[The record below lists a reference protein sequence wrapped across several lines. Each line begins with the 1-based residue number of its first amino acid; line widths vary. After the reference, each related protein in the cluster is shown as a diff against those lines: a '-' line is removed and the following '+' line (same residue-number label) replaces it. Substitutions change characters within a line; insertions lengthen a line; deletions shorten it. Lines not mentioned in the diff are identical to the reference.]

1 MKKDMILHTIA
12 KQLVRN
18 WRTRVLS
25 VAHSSSLTNALTQ
38 GRNLC
43 ADEITARPSRDYVSL
58 PTTLRLVVTLL
69 LMMVLGVNSAWGQG
83 YSGVYYIASEIDSYG
98 NENNHYSGGTAAT
111 HCYLIPAEYSSA
123 SELAYYTSDISKPYL
138 TTLKTNQDLNSIWI
152 LKKTGEGNYYYII
165 HALTGKYLVY
175 AVPTANQN
183 GDKTRRVVHLEANP
197 DLTDDNTKFEI
208 TLCDDSYY
216 HFSPYALKD
225 LPNGSN
231 KFLNVCT
238 QNRNITYGQNS
249 GKQYSDGL
257 IGVYGDPDKDNK
269 VAYLSRWHLEDASS
283 STHLT
288 PVISD
293 LDEETNTF
301 TITSP
306 AAAFSSFRYTTDGS
320 TTPTASEGTPN
331 DGSSIYPTAIW
342 QVQAVGVF
350 DGFVTPVAGPKTIT
364 PSIPITPTITYDNTT
379 AEVTI
384 SSTNGSTIYYTAS
397 TSGTEPSAPTSSSYD
412 GTGPSPVTIS
422 GVTTPTIYKA
432 IATKSGFEDSEVATQ
447 SIEKLANPTVT
458 FVDATQKVTITT
470 NSVVEGAKSVYT
482 INGNN
487 PTPSSEEY
495 SEAISLTGTT
505 TVKAMTVK
513 DGYIN
518 SDVVPL
524 TVTKLASS
532 PSISKSGS
540 TVTLSY
546 TGDGTE
552 IIHYTTDGTT
562 PTLESASYSTALTL
576 DGNQKYTIKAI
587 ATKTGSLHSDV
598 AEEVVDNRSSIS
610 APTIAYT
617 DNTVTITASDY
628 GDEIYYTIDGTTP
641 TTSTATHFTSSGTF
655 DLVNGYSYTIK
666 AIASNGVISSPEAT
680 ETIDLTIAGYA
691 GIYYIQNNANSGDF
705 YMYPVG
711 GESALVKTAKKTDL
725 DAIWKIEI
733 VGDYYRIIHYKDGK
747 YLVAANVVDGA
758 MPDTETV
765 SLVATDSPGENALFE
780 ITRLSGNESDIL
792 QQIILIRPKAAA
804 NANGHIYLNTR
815 DGNDGTHTIGLWD
828 NTGSSEWKLVT
839 VPAKPTFTVNDIK
852 VTISSD
858 LGNVYYTIDGTTPT
872 SSSTSGKNVTLAYGP
887 SYTVKAISIYHD
899 NISGADWTSEIAI
912 SNPIQVNL
920 LPPIITR
927 SGNNVTITNSQASG
941 VTFRYTFSDDGTDPA
956 DPVPGGAGTNYA
968 SALPLTANARSVFK
982 AIAYNTVDAT
992 TYTSGVVT
1000 FIVDLRSATTI
1011 SSLADITSATGSYI
1025 LSSGFSATGTPEE
1038 GGVEIGTSSNP
1049 FRGTID
1055 GNLVEFELSSPLFDY
1070 VQDATIKNVIIS
1082 KATIST
1088 SGNAGAIANNALGAT
1103 RIYNCG
1109 ILATGSTVEKDE
1121 NGYDHISS
1129 CSSTISGSGYVGGI
1143 VGLLDGSSRVINCFS
1158 YANVNGGSYAG
1169 GIVGWNNVATTSAN
1183 QKTMVMNCM
1192 FYGEVSGTSRAPI
1205 YNGEIITNRSDESGV
1220 GNFNYFRQE
1229 ATYVRNLNTT
1239 IDKYN
1244 CALAA
1249 ETRFL
1254 QRFEF
1259 FRPLLNSNR
1268 ALAAWWATGD
1278 RDNKNEMMKW
1288 VMEPSQIGT
1297 STPYPILKAP
1307 DKYPSVVNIDAPNAE
1322 DFDNTDKKLPR
1333 NKGRKFG
1340 TFTIDIQNG
1349 SGGPT
1354 GADVTTTR
1362 VTPNI
1367 TDKDPE
1373 HFNFNYY
1380 KVQLPYY
1387 NDVGTKNYTGNKVVT
1402 GWKIVS
1408 MSKSAGSF
1416 TTGSDASATVDG
1428 NGDLT
1433 LTTPY
1438 NFADRN
1444 CTAKDIYSSTN
1455 KRVFSQGAYFDVPEG
1470 VTSITIEP
1478 YWAECVYVAD
1488 AYPDVV
1494 YNQNMSKSAN
1504 VTTVG
1509 GGQRYTNNTAYNI
1522 NGSSQKVYT
1531 TMGNA
1536 VTALNPSST
1545 STVYDNAIVL
1555 VGNVHNIG
1563 ITSQAYNKPY
1573 TIMSIDLD
1581 KDNEPDYSYILRFN
1595 DRVRV
1600 HPVRIDFL
1608 NVIGLGMAQKSSG
1621 GTGTY
1626 NFGIMQP
1633 LGWFEC
1639 TNTALFRVTQF
1650 EYDKKGTTDNPR
1662 VNSPMILQGGVIEQ
1676 WVTVGGAEETHQ
1688 EGKTV
1693 SYYHVGGNV
1702 WFKEFHIGVH
1712 QDKNLKTDKNPNPDQ
1727 FVSPHPPISVTGGD
1741 FDEFYLT
1748 GLYNTPNNTYDDNA
1762 ECYING
1768 GRFGKVAGT
1777 GMQGIGVAGKDP
1789 QTDDTGNIIWQ
1800 IDNADI
1806 DEFYAG
1812 GINAAHI
1819 AEGNIYTVITNS
1831 RVDQFC
1837 GGPKFG
1843 NMNSDKIVVTNA
1855 TNCTF
1860 RTFFGAGYGGNSYN
1874 RRYPSNKNNVINMT
1888 NPTWNS
1894 WVSSE
1899 YTKKYDSN
1907 YGGVETRIDYQF
1919 IPMSG
1924 NEKNVARLFVDYVSF
1939 SLATTHDVTSKL
1951 TDCTITT
1958 SPLGRL
1964 SISDD
1969 YKCLGS
1975 FYGGGSLGMVNGPV
1989 KSTLTNCTVDGN
2001 VFGGGYSA
2009 TLPTVK
2015 VMNPAFQTEPKYDE
2029 NLGAYLEAELP
2040 STETYTWQHRDEVNT
2055 TGTAINTTKHILYT
2069 TEDLTSLGKVTG
2081 NVTLTI
2087 DGNTTLTD
2095 GKVMS
2100 VAKSVYG
2107 GGEESN
2113 VAGNT
2118 QVNITGGT
2126 ITQNVFGGGKG
2137 EADNFT
2143 CDKAMVGNSDEG
2155 QCADPGSDDNKN
2167 KGTIVSISNGTVN
2180 GNVYGGGEV
2189 GRVEW
2194 NTQVKIG
2201 IGTGDGTF
2209 APEINGSVFGA
2220 GKGKET
2226 HGYAALVRG
2235 NSTVTIGGG
2244 AKVRKNV
2251 YGGGEQAT
2259 VGRYW
2264 VKGIPTTTCTNETE
2278 PTYPD
2283 DTVLP
2288 NEMPYKTRRG
2298 GKSTVIV
2305 QGSAQIGPN
2314 DGATATAGH
2323 VFGAG
2328 KGVTPAYNNTQG
2340 DVNRSKRMVTY
2351 NSSKH
2356 TSGGA
2361 WDFIK
2366 NYSQDE
2372 IADATITKYVW
2383 EYFTTETKYFEFL
2396 QSLAL
2401 VTGTDVTINGATV
2414 KGNVYGG
2421 SESGFVQDDTDVK
2434 IQGGTIGTSAATTYG
2449 NVFGGGKGLSAF
2461 AEAGKVKG
2469 NTTVAINNGAVM
2481 GNVYGGGELGDVGTI
2496 IKPADYNYAW
2506 KKTDGS
2512 TPNTLHNNTITGTNT
2527 NTGICTVTISGGT
2540 IGVDNPSV
2548 ESEHGNV
2555 FGAGKGEATT
2565 FWCEKAIAYGTVVSI
2580 SAGTVKGNVYGGGQ
2594 IGRVEDDTKVTIA
2607 GESEGT
2613 RADIKGSVFGAGAG
2627 LSTHGYSALVRGD
2640 TKVTVEGYAQ
2650 VAKSVYGGGETASVG
2665 RYGLNVQKMP
2675 NILVGGGKCELK
2687 VQGNAAIG
2695 ENVFGAC
2702 KGVTPA
2708 YNNTQGDVNRSKRM
2722 VTYDPDRAV
2731 NPHVE
2736 GTVGSFWNF
2745 YENDHRF
2752 VWEYFTT
2759 QEAYSTYLET
2769 LALATH
2775 PEVTIDGSATV
2786 GKSVF
2791 GGGEMGLTKGSVIV
2805 TIQGGTIEED
2815 VYGGGALSD
2824 TNTTELVADNYPT
2837 TAPTLN
2843 TDGSIKTKEVSPTTT
2858 VNLLGGLIKGDAYG
2872 GGLGRLASGNLG
2884 AVEAKVYGDVL
2895 VELNNNNNGNTA
2907 DGTKAG
2913 CVVSRIFGANNKNGS
2928 PKGNITVHV
2937 FGTQH
2942 MGAATIGT
2950 KLKNAN
2956 ADLEKGSQ
2964 TDEQYLTVLKGVLAD
2979 MITKAG
2985 ILHISVTTYQGIHDN
3000 PSSTADDLK
3009 TAIKDINDKI
3019 NAKTAD
3025 ENTSADDI
3033 DALYARIYDVKAV
3046 YGGGNEAA
3054 YIPTTAYHPTSAS
3067 TGSKTQVIIEGCD
3080 ETSIETVYGGGNA
3093 ASVPETNVDVR
3104 SAHEIQAVF
3113 GGGNGKDNTSYGAN
3127 PGADVGTLDQG
3138 TTTYGTGNANTLLE
3152 GGYIHEAYGASN
3164 SKGKIMGN
3172 VSINTS
3178 PAGSCNLKYDK
3189 LVGAGKN
3196 ADVDHDVIMV
3206 LGCNPTTKNPLIFGG
3221 ADNANVNGNV
3231 ELTITSGTFGQVFG
3245 GNNLGGIIK
3254 GHIKVNIE
3262 ETECTPIRIDE
3273 LYLGG
3278 NQAAYSSYGYYK
3290 DGEIYRPRTAAMAA
3304 ITDPNAAGYHAA
3316 EEGNHSAPYAQPELN
3331 VISCTYIG
3339 KVFGG
3344 GYGERAILYGNP
3356 TVNINMIP
3364 GRHAVEGALG
3374 EIVDVFGGG
3383 NQAKVEGNTTVNIG
3397 TAQTVGM
3404 VTAPT
3409 YLAETAYTHNTTTG
3423 LYEVAVKGANIFG
3436 NVYGGGNQADVTGN
3450 TFVNI
3455 CTEDY
3460 SNTTGFKGISIDNA
3474 NDHGGSVY
3482 GGGCSADVLGNTNV
3496 TMSGGYVFNGI
3507 FGGGYAGSVGTFDQR
3522 DKTLTTDNFD
3532 HSTHSSVCLG
3542 KPTHC
3547 VVGTGKCTVVVD
3559 GGQIG
3564 PVKVATEGMTGA
3576 NGPVVEGWVWGGGQ
3590 GLIEDPEVEHDTH
3603 FKSYVGSTD
3612 VTIGGTAFI
3621 LESIIGGGEFGRVLG
3636 DTKVTIEGHCQIGVG
3651 AGKAENGKPVRY
3663 AEADFIDPSNS
3674 TPEQINAKAA
3684 IMPECSHFPYGNSS
3698 GEYLPYDPYYGLDKY
3713 SSYITSHTDLGPA
3726 STSNPS
3732 DGKTWIGCVFGGGSG
3747 YMPYEK
3753 AGNTVGYDWVRSAGL
3768 VEGNSTVEITGGHIL
3783 TNVYGGNEVTDVKGK
3798 STVKMSG
3805 GTIGVPRT
3813 LQQIQEHPVA
3823 CNLFGAGKGD
3833 ERAHFSQYTNVGS
3846 VEVEVSGGIIYG
3858 SVFGGSED
3866 GHVLGNVLVTIKDG
3880 VTGTGENPTT
3890 TSPIIGT
3897 WGTSYMD
3904 GNVFGGGRGFS
3915 GTSLTNGNVS
3925 GNVTMN
3931 IQGGIML
3938 GSVYG
3943 GGRLGSVEGDVDIS
3957 ISGGTIGNESEYVY
3971 PTAAQKASDG
3981 ALRNTSY
3988 DATTNRLTHTKGG
4001 NVFAGGMGRRT
4012 TLNGAAITSIDW
4024 KQLGNVKS
4032 TTLAISGGTIRGNV
4046 YGGGELGAVTGSH
4059 TSTNPTAVATEI
4071 TITGGTIGSEIPDET
4086 GGGTGKRYYFG
4097 SVYGGGMGEIYKNAS
4112 NNDTF
4117 GGGDVA
4123 NNTKVSV
4130 GQAQGKTTWVKASVF
4145 GGGELAQVAGSTYV
4159 TVSGGEIGKNET
4171 RDDGYVMFGGATMGN
4186 VFGGGKGSEQ
4196 FVEAGLVKTNT
4207 NVSITGGSVYHNVY
4221 GGGALGSVGTFSL
4234 ATAENKGSYYV
4245 DKVGTPVSWTEGTGT
4260 TNVNVTGGTIGITG
4274 WDNGMVDGASR
4285 GAEGD
4290 PDAVGSL
4297 VDQLAWVKTSNVTIG
4312 TSNGAN
4318 NDLLIHGS
4326 VYGGGENGHNS
4337 GNAVVTVHSGT
4348 IGTNA
4353 SATFDNG
4360 NVYGA
4365 GCGTDKYTGTD
4376 SKWHYNPLAGI
4387 VRGTTTVTVDGG
4399 HVLGNV
4405 YGAGSMAS
4413 VGTVTSKTA
4422 HKDTQNGTVY
4432 TEGTDVNEK
4441 IYGFGLSWPYEFT
4454 YEGTTGLTTVNIKD
4468 NAKIDNYVFG
4478 AAKGAVDVN
4487 ENDITNQ
4494 RYVEALFANVRE
4506 TQVNIGETGSPTVRS
4521 VYGGGED
4528 GHVNGNATVTIDGGT
4543 IEHSVFGGGKG
4554 DSKYQTTL
4562 WKNDNNNPGQD
4573 KDAPEMVYS
4582 WTAGKVYGNTTVTM
4596 NAGSV
4601 GYNIYGGGNLASVG
4615 KGNYSGGSDDY
4626 SEAGYGELPRKVN
4639 NAEGPL
4645 WTTNP
4650 TAGTDAWH
4658 FANSG
4663 IAYVYINGGTV
4674 GTDTGYDKDGIPY
4687 GNVFGGSRGKAAA
4700 SGRLSPRYRYN
4711 PDFFLG
4717 YVNKSIVTIGNSSGT
4732 PTINGSVYGGGQDGH
4747 IRNSAQVIVKK
4758 GTIGIANDTNIERGN
4773 VFGAGSGIG
4782 KYDSDGNGS
4791 EDACNYSSG
4800 SVTCTTQVDIEG
4812 GTIYRN
4818 VYGGGALA
4826 SVGPPFTTVQKIND
4840 IAYDEVKTV
4849 KSGNSKASVSYSQV
4863 NIKGGAV
4870 TGSVYGASR
4879 GPSDALITN
4888 AFTVNNVNTYNDKQF
4903 ATVIWADV
4911 NVTGAANITGSVYG
4925 GGEKGI
4931 VKHATEVNIGTTGT
4945 GGVAYTGT
4953 ISEDVFGGGKEAIV
4967 GGNVT
4972 VNMNSGTVNKS
4983 VYGGGALAHTNTNN
4997 ATTNTGNN
5005 KPDTGAKVT
5014 GVAETIAI
5022 TGETNNPKTEV
5033 NLLGGLI
5040 KGDAYGGGL
5049 GRKESGTSGNP
5060 GYIAPIPATVFGD
5073 INVYLGGN
5081 ATEASASATAFN
5093 ITNYTGAH
5101 SNVVKSGR
5109 VFGCNNLKGSPQGDV
5124 TVTVWKTVSL
5134 DAQGAVKEK
5143 PTKDTNIYELAA
5155 VYGGG
5160 NLADFTATGKKAN
5173 VIIKTCDVSVQEV
5186 YGGGNAADVPQTD
5199 VLINGAHEIKSV
5211 FGGGNGKDPY
5221 TLDGGDNWEDN
5232 QGADVNGNATTLLKG
5247 GYIHE
5252 AYGGSNS
5259 KGVISGD
5266 VTIDKGSGGACTLI
5280 VNDIYGAGKDADV
5293 EGDLILIMG
5302 CSESRT
5308 ENVYG
5313 CSKNAN
5319 VKGNVELTITSGE
5332 YGKVFGGNNESG
5344 AIFGHIIVNVEE
5356 VGCSPII
5363 IDELYGCGRD
5373 AAYSTFGYWKDP
5385 NEDVPEGGKPTYI
5398 ARTSLT
5404 DHVSDLVTFDGKPHT
5419 VPPYDDP
5426 VVNIISATRIGKV
5439 FGGGL
5444 GSGAIVYGNPK
5455 VNINMIKGAWAGQEY
5470 TAPDN
5475 SKFTPPNNLGTIGA
5489 GYSTVEGGV
5498 FGGGNEAAVYGN
5510 TTVNIG
5516 TENYVYVVDLYKES
5530 GSVANYYTYN
5540 EGVYTATSSDATAQ
5554 EGVYYYKRETVE
5566 GANVTGN
5573 VYGGGNLADIG
5584 KTHLGTENGKTIDVI
5599 DLPGNTFVNIGANMQ
5614 PELVNDQPTGAY
5626 TYTPVAVGT
5635 SGVNIA
5641 GNVFGGGKGEA
5652 ATSGDGA
5659 FRCGKAMVTGGTNVH
5674 IGNGTVGTLDAN
5686 NKLVEG
5692 TGNVYGGGQIGR
5704 VETNG
5709 VVMIGLPV
5717 GTGETSAPMI
5727 RGNVF
5732 GGGKGVKT
5740 HGYAALLRGN
5750 TFVTVQTDAKVGRS
5764 VYGGGE
5770 IASVGKYNVA
5780 DAAYHAL
5787 HPEVEDGMPYSL
5799 GNENSGYCNVIVRG
5813 NAEIGPDNMKM
5824 YYEDG
5829 SAPDDEGH
5837 VFGAGKGILPYEDVD
5852 IDGGEKPGR
5861 MTPGNTMEYYTQND
5875 YHPTGTE
5882 TYEEAYLRFIES
5894 QALATHTEVLVG
5906 GNSFVKGSV
5915 YGGSLSGHVQHDT
5928 HVTITGDC
5936 QIGAGFKDGQSLAK
5950 YTNWPTDI
5958 QDLGTSWEEC
5968 ARWEFDA
5975 NDDAPYDPYAEH
5987 LYEGKYYYDAQ
5998 HTKYANGGSKIAKN
6012 GQTYYG
6018 NVFGGGSGVVPY
6030 EPGKWHREAGTVGGN
6045 TVVDITGGHILTSVY
6060 GGNECT
6066 DVGTYVRGAVSREL
6080 VENTGKCTVNMIGGT
6095 VGVPRTKA
6103 AIEAHPM
6110 ISCVYGGGKGD
6121 PRVNFN
6127 KWTNV
6132 GETEVNISG
6141 TARIYGSVFGGGED
6155 GHVLVDAE
6163 TNIGGTVTIAND
6175 THSPYSYS
6183 NVIIGSQGRSGADGN
6198 VFGGGRGF
6206 SEEAL
6211 TAGVVCGNVTLNIHN
6226 GKMLGTVYG
6235 GGRLASVGTH
6245 LADAGTTLYGKLI
6258 SEGYNQVIGSTTDVA
6273 ATGATHGIININI
6286 DGGTIGATDAQTGKL
6301 LTSEHSIGD
6310 VFGGCKGSGNNK
6322 HFGLAKK
6329 TIITMEG
6336 GTVNGNV
6343 YGGGELGY
6351 VGEATLNSSN
6361 VYVWNE
6367 ETAGGG
6373 LCTVGISGG
6382 TVKGHVFGA
6391 GKGLADDFD
6400 CEKALVR
6407 ATSVTI
6413 SGTGTE
6419 VSGNVYGGGEVGRV
6433 DQNTVVA
6440 IGNSAS
6446 DGAGSATGTDAVIS
6460 GNVFG
6465 AGAGVETHGYSAL
6478 VRGNAA
6484 VTIQGNANVGHNVY
6498 GGGMIASVGQY
6509 GLDSNFMPETL
6520 KGGGDCRV
6528 TVKGY
6533 AVIGS
6538 SGEGH
6543 VFGAGKGV
6551 NPFDASHN
6559 YIDYI
6564 TDSTDKATK
6573 PKRMTKKPDPDKMP
6587 ALWDPVGD
6595 GSKYIWEYY
6604 TSQDNYFKFLQT
6616 LALATDSYAT
6626 IDGNATVK
6634 GNVYGGSESGF
6645 VQRETDVNI
6654 QGSSKILTV
6663 TDNNTT
6669 TDGNV
6674 FGGGRGVSGFDL
6686 AGRVRGNAKT
6696 TISGSSAVNGNVYGG
6711 GELGFVGKFSVS
6723 ANGRNYDWQTI
6734 TNQSNQEEE
6743 TGTCT
6748 VIINSATAEV
6758 KGDVFGAGKGEA
6770 ITFKCEPAMT
6780 RTTSVSISNGT
6791 VGGNVY
6797 GGGEVGRVDENTVVT
6812 IGADTGDSAPHITGS
6827 VFGAGAGLGT
6837 HGYSALVRGNTYV
6850 TVQNHATVGHSV
6862 YGGGEIASVG
6872 KYGLDDQKMPS
6883 VLLGGGYCYVKVKG
6897 DATISGD
6904 VFGAGQGITPNFD
6917 KDNADRAKR
6926 PRRMTMYS
6934 STDFPDAAKISAETG
6949 TASGTTT
6956 AGTTWEYYEPG
6967 SPYIWEYFREESG
6980 YLTYLETLALA
6991 THPEVTIEGNATI
7004 GNDVYGGGERGITK
7018 GSVIVNINGGTIAR
7032 DVYGGGALA
7041 NTNTTSTV
7049 GEEDHDSGVITTT
7062 TVAPTTTV
7070 NLHGGTIGHDVYG
7083 GGLGQKYKAAV
7094 AAQPAVEGHGEV
7106 GDEDYVAAQPA
7117 IAAQPEM
7124 PAIAALVYGDVL
7136 VKLNETPTVTNNVA
7150 SFPDNCVV
7158 KGVIHGANN
7167 YNGSPQGDVT
7177 VHIYKTM
7184 ARDEINKKSPDKD
7197 GSSYDLKAVYGG
7209 GNEAAYD
7216 PIEPNSRKAH
7226 VIIEGCGDT
7235 SIETV
7240 YGGGNA
7246 AAAPATHVEVNSC
7259 YEIGTVFAGG
7269 NGKDAMDDGSENP
7282 GADVGLIALKPG
7294 GTAYAN
7300 DPTKQAYGTGI
7311 ALAEIHGGFVH
7322 SAFGGSNTKGNV
7334 RESATV
7340 DLSEPEVVTCPLG
7353 IDEAY
7358 GAGNEAAQDGTS
7370 NINLG
7375 CLSYLRE
7382 IYGGAKNADVN
7393 NDIVLNIQSGRFHRV
7408 FGGNNIGGKID
7419 GSITVNIEETGC
7431 HPIVIGQL
7439 FGGGNQAG
7447 YSVYGYKEVNGKWVP
7462 RESAT
7467 DSGEGPTTPY
7477 RDPLVNVRSFTSIG
7491 EIYGGGF
7498 GNSAVIVGNPTVD
7511 INVCDGNSAAVDIT
7525 GDWKDQEGN
7534 VVDANVKVSANTS
7547 QWIRI
7552 KVAEGE
7558 YNTVWQP
7565 EHKSGDIGTIGNV
7578 FGGGNAAPVHGNTN
7592 VYIGTK
7598 NSVVFET
7605 PKKKPDTTNGGT
7617 SEVDTTDEDRTHI
7630 VKGANITGNVYGGG
7644 NAADVTGD
7652 TNVVIGKEKN

>member
-1 MKKDMILHTIA
+1 MILHTIA

-25 VAHSSSLTNALTQ
+25 AAHSSSFTSALTQ
-38 GRNLC
+38 GRLLS
-43 ADEITARPSRDYVSL
+43 ADEVLASLRWQASKARATSRPSRDYGSCQMR
-58 PTTLRLVVTLL
+58 LRLVISLLLL
-69 LMMVLGVNSAWGQG
+69 LMVGVSGVWGQTPPFEVTTAADETNHTEKFYWIESAGATGFYAVPHSNNQNASTTNAPTLRALWYFKESGESG
-83 YSGVYYIASEIDSYG
+83 YYYII
-98 NENNHYSGGTAAT
+98 N
-111 HCYLIPAEYSSA
+111 
-123 SELAYYTSDISKPYL
+123 
-138 TTLKTNQDLNSIWI
+138 KTGKY
-152 LKKTGEGNYYYII
+152 LKKTGQAGDNNTIQVADYDADNDVKFKFSFGTPSGVAEGNWVIYPKDDSGNSKTGWLSKQSGNAVYYGNWLKSGIWNDTPVGDLNAQWKIVARNAVQWPRSGLPFVVSTSSEKHYYRIN
-165 HALTGKYLVY
+165 HAQSTNYNISYDGSNYGTISTELDNKTAWYFEEVATDPNIDNLKYYNIVNALSGKYLKF
-175 AVPTANQN
+175 TATTI
-183 GDKTRRVVHLEANP
+183 D
-197 DLTDDNTKFEI
+197 
-208 TLCDDSYY
+208 
-216 HFSPYALKD
+216 
-225 LPNGSN
+225 GSN
-231 KFLNVCT
+231 QSSVFTLSEYNV
-238 QNRNITYGQNS
+238 
-249 GKQYSDGL
+249 
-257 IGVYGDPDKDNK
+257 
-269 VAYLSRWHLEDASS
+269 EDADRFQFVVVNSYGGNAGYS
-283 STHLT
+283 IMPKLAMSKYDVSNYANSMVPNSVGNNKKLDLK
-288 PVISD
+288 SD
-293 LDEETNTF
+293 RNN
-301 TITSP
+301 SN
-306 AAAFSSFRYTTDGS
+306 AH
-320 TTPTASEGTPN
+320 
-331 DGSSIYPTAIW
+331 W
-342 QVQAVGVF
+342 K
-350 DGFVTPVAGPKTIT
+350 FVTTEYPMSC
-364 PSIPITPTITYDNTT
+364 SISSITYD
-379 AEVTI
+379 
-384 SSTNGSTIYYTAS
+384 SSTGKI
-397 TSGTEPSAPTSSSYD
+397 
-412 GTGPSPVTIS
+412 
-422 GVTTPTIYKA
+422 
-432 IATKSGFEDSEVATQ
+432 
-447 SIEKLANPTVT
+447 
-458 FVDATQKVTITT
+458 TITR
-470 NSVVEGAKSVYT
+470 
-482 INGNN
+482 
-487 PTPSSEEY
+487 
-495 SEAISLTGTT
+495 
-505 TVKAMTVK
+505 
-513 DGYIN
+513 
-518 SDVVPL
+518 
-524 TVTKLASS
+524 S
-532 PSISKSGS
+532 PSNA
-540 TVTLSY
+540 V
-546 TGDGTE
+546 
-552 IIHYTTDGTT
+552 IHYTLDGTT
-562 PTLESASYSTALTL
+562 EPTSEVGTLYSGSFVVSSTV
-576 DGNQKYTIKAI
+576 TIKAI
-587 ATKTGSLHSDV
+587 ATKEGYVDSDV
-598 AEEVVDNRSSIS
+598 KTKFFDQVATPSIQDNGSNAVSITS
-610 APTIAYT
+610 ETEGAT
-617 DNTVTITASDY
+617 
-628 GDEIYYTIDGTTP
+628 IYYTIDGSNP
-641 TTSTATHFTSSGTF
+641 TTSSPVYSVPLTENISG
-655 DLVNGYSYTIK
+655 VEIK
-666 AIASNGVISSPEAT
+666 AIAVKDGMINSAVRSGTVTLSCAKPVFTRSGNT
-680 ETIDLTIAGYA
+680 LTITCAFPTSGVD
-691 GIYYIQNNANSGDF
+691 IYYTKNGGD
-705 YMYPVG
+705 
-711 GESALVKTAKKTDL
+711 
-725 DAIWKIEI
+725 
-733 VGDYYRIIHYKDGK
+733 
-747 YLVAANVVDGA
+747 
-758 MPDTETV
+758 
-765 SLVATDSPGENALFE
+765 
-780 ITRLSGNESDIL
+780 
-792 QQIILIRPKAAA
+792 
-804 NANGHIYLNTR
+804 
-815 DGNDGTHTIGLWD
+815 
-828 NTGSSEWKLVT
+828 
-839 VPAKPTFTVNDIK
+839 
-852 VTISSD
+852 
-858 LGNVYYTIDGTTPT
+858 PT
-872 SSSTSGKNVTLAYGP
+872 SSSTP
-887 SYTVKAISIYHD
+887 YTSPISV
-899 NISGADWTSEIAI
+899 EIGDVI
-912 SNPIQVNL
+912 
-920 LPPIITR
+920 
-927 SGNNVTITNSQASG
+927 
-941 VTFRYTFSDDGTDPA
+941 
-956 DPVPGGAGTNYA
+956 
-968 SALPLTANARSVFK
+968 K
-982 AIAYNTVDAT
+982 AIAIAPGYNSSVATKTIYNELTPTDGKYLINSQTDFEVFVDMASTTEGAALHYILKTNVNAGSPITEPFTGVFEVDADANGNI
-992 TYTSGVVT
+992 Y
-1000 FIVDLRSATTI
+1000 TI
-1011 SSLADITSATGSYI
+1011 SGLTHALFNTINGGTVKNVMLDNVSI
-1025 LSSGFSATGTPEE
+1025 SSGT
-1038 GGVEIGTSSNP
+1038 
-1049 FRGTID
+1049 
-1055 GNLVEFELSSPLFDY
+1055 
-1070 VQDATIKNVIIS
+1070 NV
-1082 KATIST
+1082 
-1088 SGNAGAIANNALGAT
+1088 GAICNEAIGAS

-1109 ILATGSTVEKDE
+1109 VLATSSIVTANDD
-1121 NGYDHISS
+1121 GYTEITS
-1129 CSSTISGSGYVGGI
+1129 CSSTISGSNYVGGL

-1158 YANVNGGSYAG
+1158 YANITGGDKVG
-1169 GIVGWNNVATTSAN
+1169 GIVGWNNVATNAN
-1183 QKTMVMNCM
+1183 SEDADHYLKTMVMNCM
-1192 FYGEVSGTSRAPI
+1192 FYGDITGGSSKAPI
-1205 YNGEIITNRSDESGV
+1205 YNGEIITNDGDADGV
-1220 GNFNYFRQE
+1220 NNFNYFWSG
-1229 ATYVRNLNTT
+1229 ASYVQGRH
-1239 IDKYN
+1239 IDVYN
-1244 CALAA
+1244 CALPA

-1278 RDNKNEMMKW
+1278 YNNKDEMMKW

-1297 STPYPILKAP
+1297 DTPYPVLKAP
-1307 DKYPSVVNIDAPNAE
+1307 YDSDNMIIKYPSVVNIDADNAE
-1322 DFDNTDKKLPR
+1322 AFASDAATKKTQY
-1333 NKGRKFG
+1333 NQGRKFG
-1340 TFTIDIQNG
+1340 TLTITIQNG

-1354 GADVTTTR
+1354 GANVTTTS

-1367 TDKDPE
+1367 TDKDPA

-1387 NDVGTKNYTGNKVVT
+1387 NDVGTKNYTDNKVVT

-1408 MSKSAGSF
+1408 ISGGTNSF
-1416 TTGSDASATVDG
+1416 TTGSDATATVNAD
-1428 NGDLT
+1428 NIT

-1438 NFADRN
+1438 NFADRKS
-1444 CTAKDIYSSTN
+1444 TAKDLYSSTN

-1478 YWAECVYVAD
+1478 YWAKCVYVSD
-1488 AYPDVV
+1488 EYPDVV
-1494 YNQNMSKSAN
+1494 YKDKDNKNTDAMNTASN

-1509 GGQRYTNNTAYNI
+1509 GGSRYTNNTAYTI
-1522 NGSSQKVYT
+1522 NGSNQIVYT
-1531 TMGNA
+1531 KFGGNDGA
-1536 VTALNPSST
+1536 VNALNPSG
-1545 STVYDNAIVL
+1545 TVYDNAIVL
-1555 VGNVHNIG
+1555 VGNFHSLG
-1563 ITSQAYNKPY
+1563 LSSEASGKPF

-1595 DRVRV
+1595 DRKRV
-1600 HPVRIDFL
+1600 HPVRVDFL

-1633 LGWFEC
+1633 YGWFEC

-1650 EYDKKGTTDNPR
+1650 EYDKKDR
-1662 VNSPMILQGGVIEQ
+1662 VDSPMILQGGVIEQ
-1676 WVTVGGAEETHQ
+1676 WVTVGGSEDTHQ

-1712 QDKNLKTDKNPNPDQ
+1712 QDKNTYHAQNNPNPDQ

-1748 GLYNTPNNTYDDNA
+1748 GLYNTPNNNSDDNA

-1777 GMQGIGVAGKDP
+1777 GMQGLGGFTKDNEGVK
-1789 QTDDTGNIIWQ
+1789 TSYSNGNIIWQ

-1843 NMNSDKIVVTNA
+1843 NMNSDKKVVTNA
-1855 TNCTF
+1855 ENCTF

-1874 RRYPSNKNNVINMT
+1874 RRYPSNQNNKINI
-1888 NPTWNS
+1888 NWDS
-1894 WVSSE
+1894 WLRGDAGYDYS
-1899 YTKKYDSN
+1899 YDSD

-1919 IPMSG
+1919 LPNSG
-1924 NEKNVARLFVDYVSF
+1924 NTSNVCRLFIDHISF

-1958 SPLGRL
+1958 SSLGRL

-1975 FYGGGSLGMVNGPV
+1975 FYGGGSLGKVNGPV
-1989 KSTLTNCTVDGN
+1989 KSTLTNCTVEGN

-2015 VMNPAFQTEPKYDE
+2015 VMNQAFQSEPYYDS

-2040 STETYTWQHRDEVNT
+2040 ATETYTWQHRDEVNS
-2055 TGTAINTTKHILYT
+2055 TGTAIDRTHKILYT
-2069 TEDLTSLGKVTG
+2069 TENLTTLGKVEG

-2087 DGNTTLTD
+2087 NGNTTQTD

-2323 VFGAG
+2323 VYGAG

-2361 WDFIK
+2361 WNFIK

-2372 IADATITKYVW
+2372 IADATFTKYVW

-2956 ADLEKGSQ
+2956 ADLEKGTQ

-3290 DGEIYRPRTAAMAA
+3290 EGEVYKPRTAAMAA

-3364 GRHAVEGALG
+3364 GRWASSELGAADKLG

-3383 NQAKVEGNTTVNIG
+3383 NQAKVEGNTKINIG
-3397 TAQTVGM
+3397 TETKVEM
-3404 VTAPT
+3404 NTAPT
-3409 YLAETAYTHNTTTG
+3409 YLGAEGTAYQYNSTTKKYYNIT
-3423 LYEVAVKGANIFG
+3423 VSGANITG
-3436 NVYGGGNQADVTGN
+3436 NVYGGGNLADVTGN
-3450 TFVNI
+3450 TQVNI
-3455 CTEDY
+3455 CAKEVTNN
-3460 SNTTGFKGISIDNA
+3460 NTTTWQSVPFTASQVTIGVAGVNDD
-3474 NDHGGSVY
+3474 DHGNVYGGGKGVAAETGDRAFYCEEAMVGNEGTNNATNNNSSTFADYGTHVHIGNGTVNGSVY
-3482 GGGCSADVLGNTNV
+3482 GGGKIGRVEFHTEV
-3496 TMSGGYVFNGI
+3496 VVGI
-3507 FGGGYAGSVGTFDQR
+3507 GGGTGGSTKSPVITGSVFGAGKGANTHGYSGLVRGDSRVTVQG
-3522 DKTLTTDNFD
+3522 DAKIGHSVYGGGEMASVGKYQIDSYGLPKTPLW
-3532 HSTHSSVCLG
+3532 G
-3542 KPTHC
+3542 
-3547 VVGTGKCTVVVD
+3547 GKCTVTIQGYAEIGPDGMKMDNSATTGKPDDTGHVFGAGKGTLPYENVTGIPWSMELSGKEIYSEGKESAYYKFIQSLGLASNTEVTIGEHAFVKGSVYGGSENGYLQAD
-3559 GGQIG
+3559 AHVTIAGGQIG
-3564 PVKVATEGMTGA
+3564 AGL
-3576 NGPVVEGWVWGGGQ
+3576 GQ
-3590 GLIEDPEVEHDTH
+3590 
-3603 FKSYVGSTD
+3603 
-3612 VTIGGTAFI
+3612 TA
-3621 LESIIGGGEFGRVLG
+3621 
-3636 DTKVTIEGHCQIGVG
+3636 
-3651 AGKAENGKPVRY
+3651 PY
-3663 AEADFIDPSNS
+3663 ADNVFIDPTTTPVTTENALATCATWTYDKATTGKPYDKYATYLNS
-3674 TPEQINAKAA
+3674 TDNEYYYDDAFTKSSRGGAPVATDG
-3684 IMPECSHFPYGNSS
+3684 HTYYGN
-3698 GEYLPYDPYYGLDKY
+3698 
-3713 SSYITSHTDLGPA
+3713 
-3726 STSNPS
+3726 
-3732 DGKTWIGCVFGGGSG
+3732 VFGGGRG
-3747 YMPYEK
+3747 VVPFA
-3753 AGNTVGYDWVRSAGL
+3753 AGKWHRAAGS
-3768 VEGNSTVEITGGHIL
+3768 VAGTTQVDITGGHIL
-3783 TNVYGGNEVTDVKGK
+3783 SSVYGGNENTDVG
-3798 STVKMSG
+3798 SYAMGTNGEPTTTLNSGGTCTINMSG
-3805 GTIGVPRT
+3805 GTVGVPRT
-3813 LQQIQEHPVA
+3813 KEQIDNNPVIG
-3823 CNLFGAGKGD
+3823 NVFGAGKGD
-3833 ERAHFSQYTNVGS
+3833 KRVLFNTWTNVGATS
-3846 VEVEVSGGIIYG
+3846 VNISGTARIYG
-3858 SVFGGSED
+3858 SVFGGGED
-3866 GHVLGNVLVTIKDG
+3866 GHVIGNAVTNIGGTVTTG
-3880 VTGTGENPTT
+3880 VGSNT
-3890 TSPIIGT
+3890 TSHDYSKVVIGST
-3897 WGTSYMD
+3897 GISGAD
-3904 GNVFGGGRGFS
+3904 GNVFGGGRGS
-3915 GTSLTNGNVS
+3915 VTALTAGVVGGNVNLTINN
-3925 GNVTMN
+3925 GK
-3931 IQGGIML
+3931 IL

-3943 GGRLGSVEGDVDIS
+3943 GGRLASVGTNFVNPENTSLYGALQSPDADHGNITVYINDGTIGQSNSTGVNGNIFGGSKGTESDFRLGIVRSTTINMTGGTAYASVYGGGELAQVVESHTTGSKVLGTEIN
-3957 ISGGTIGNESEYVY
+3957 ISGGTIGISGKGEAIWGNVYGGGKGNDTHLDAGLVKKNTSVKISETDATNKPTIIYHNIYGGGAYSSVGTITRDDNVDYVIGQASVTDM
-3971 PTAAQKASDG
+3971 PTAWAA
-3981 ALRNTSY
+3981 NT
-3988 DATTNRLTHTKGG
+3988 G
-4001 NVFAGGMGRRT
+4001 
-4012 TLNGAAITSIDW
+4012 
-4024 KQLGNVKS
+4024 
-4032 TTLAISGGTIRGNV
+4032 LAEVTILGGTIGVDGKENGMIFGSSRGDVGAPGAIHDKLAWVKDTKVVIGASGTDGPNIKGSVYGSGENGHTFHDTDVKVHSGTIGIASGADVVVTNKDNSTTTYAAYNYPYRGNV
-4046 YGGGELGAVTGSH
+4046 YGGG
-4059 TSTNPTAVATEI
+4059 
-4071 TITGGTIGSEIPDET
+4071 
-4086 GGGTGKRYYFG
+4086 
-4097 SVYGGGMGEIYKNAS
+4097 
-4112 NNDTF
+4112 
-4117 GGGDVA
+4117 
-4123 NNTKVSV
+4123 
-4130 GQAQGKTTWVKASVF
+4130 
-4145 GGGELAQVAGSTYV
+4145 
-4159 TVSGGEIGKNET
+4159 
-4171 RDDGYVMFGGATMGN
+4171 
-4186 VFGGGKGSEQ
+4186 
-4196 FVEAGLVKTNT
+4196 
-4207 NVSITGGSVYHNVY
+4207 
-4221 GGGALGSVGTFSL
+4221 
-4234 ATAENKGSYYV
+4234 
-4245 DKVGTPVSWTEGTGT
+4245 
-4260 TNVNVTGGTIGITG
+4260 
-4274 WDNGMVDGASR
+4274 
-4285 GAEGD
+4285 
-4290 PDAVGSL
+4290 
-4297 VDQLAWVKTSNVTIG
+4297 
-4312 TSNGAN
+4312 
-4318 NDLLIHGS
+4318 
-4326 VYGGGENGHNS
+4326 
-4337 GNAVVTVHSGT
+4337 
-4348 IGTNA
+4348 
-4353 SATFDNG
+4353 
-4360 NVYGA
+4360 
-4365 GCGTDKYTGTD
+4365 CGTDTYNVVENEKTY
-4376 SKWHYNPLAGI
+4376 KKYNPLAGI
-4387 VRGTTTVTVDGG
+4387 VLGDATVTVDGG
-4399 HVLGNV
+4399 HVVHNV
-4405 YGAGSMAS
+4405 YGAGAMGS
-4413 VGTVTSKTA
+4413 VGTIDNDEIVTHNS
-4422 HKDTQNGTVY
+4422 Y
-4432 TEGTDVNEK
+4432 TDDGKESYYN
-4441 IYGFGLSWPYEFT
+4441 FGLSWPVKFVYKTDTDSELT
-4454 YEGTTGLTTVNIKD
+4454 GKTTVKIEGTAIIGVTNSD
-4468 NAKIDNYVFG
+4468 AKGGHIFG
-4478 AAKGAVDVN
+4478 AARGGVDVGQTGIA
-4487 ENDITNQ
+4487 DQ
-4494 RYVEALFANVRE
+4494 RYEEAKLANVRRTE
-4506 TQVNIGETGSPTVRS
+4506 VFIGTSSGESTTTTPTIRGS

-4528 GHVNGNATVTIDGGT
+4528 GHVYEDANITIYHG
-4543 IEHSVFGGGKG
+4543 IIAHSVFGGGKG
-4554 DSKYQTTL
+4554 ESTYKTKL
-4562 WKNDNNNPGQD
+4562 WSAANTE
-4573 KDAPEMVYS
+4573 KDAAEAVHS
-4582 WTAGKVYGNTTVTM
+4582 WTAGKVYGNTHVTM
-4596 NAGSV
+4596 NGGSV

-4626 SEAGYGELPRKVN
+4626 SADGYGEHPEDG
-4639 NAEGPL
+4639 NAGL
-4645 WTTNP
+4645 WTN
-4650 TAGTDAWH
+4650 TANTDSYL
-4658 FANSG
+4658 FLNSG
-4663 IAYVYINGGTV
+4663 IAYVNIYGGNV
-4674 GTDTGYDKDGIPY
+4674 GADSANDTEDGTATGFPR
-4687 GNVFGGSRGKAAA
+4687 GNVFGSSRGVAAP
-4700 SGRLSPRYRYN
+4700 SGSQSPRYRYK

-4717 YVNKSIVTIGNSSGT
+4717 YVNKTIVTIGDET
-4732 PTINGSVYGGGQDGH
+4732 HTAPKIYGSVYGGGQDGH
-4747 IRNSAQVIVKK
+4747 VRNSTLVTIHK
-4758 GTIGIANDTNIERGN
+4758 GEIGRNGDTNIERGN
-4773 VFGAGSGIG
+4773 VFGAGSGTG
-4782 KYDSDGNGS
+4782 KYDSGTDG
-4791 EDACNYSSG
+4791 EADACNYSSG
-4800 SVTCTTQVDIEG
+4800 SVSCTTQIDIEG
-4812 GTIYRN
+4812 STTDTKIYGN

-4826 SVGPPFTTVQKIND
+4826 SVGPPFTGVQKINE

-4849 KSGNSKASVSYSQV
+4849 KTGNNKASVSYAKV
-4863 NIKGGAV
+4863 NVKGGSIS
-4870 TGSVYGASR
+4870 GSVYGASR
-4879 GPSDALITN
+4879 GPSTELLNNVFTNTTN
-4888 AFTVNNVNTYNDKQF
+4888 ANDPHYYDNKKY
-4903 ATVIWADV
+4903 ATVIWSDV
-4911 NVTGAANITGSVYG
+4911 NVTGGANITGSVYG

-4931 VKHATEVNIGTTGT
+4931 VKHATEVNIGLPAVGQTAA
-4945 GGVAYTGT
+4945 VPYTGT

-4972 VNMNSGTVNKS
+4972 VNMNSGTVNKG

-4997 ATTNTGNN
+4997 ATLNTGDN

-5014 GVAETIAI
+5014 GDATTIAI

-5049 GRKESGTSGNP
+5049 GRLEVKSGETVTTEGIAAMVYGDVFVKLGDDPVNP
-5060 GYIAPIPATVFGD
+5060 T
-5073 INVYLGGN
+5073 
-5081 ATEASASATAFN
+5081 TATAFTISTLTDN
-5093 ITNYTGAH
+5093 SDANKPVQ
-5101 SNVVKSGR
+5101 VVNSGR
-5109 VFGCNNLKGSPQGDV
+5109 VFGCNDLNGSPKGNV
-5124 TVTVWKTVSL
+5124 TVTVNKTVAGNKTRTTSAAL
-5134 DAQGAVKEK
+5134 YKKEGDDGYV
-5143 PTKDTNIYELAA
+5143 PHTYEVAA

-5160 NLADFTATGKKAN
+5160 NLADYVAVGSGKKSN
-5173 VIIKTCDVSVQEV
+5173 VIINSCDVSIEEV
-5186 YGGGNAADVPQTD
+5186 YGGGNAAAVPETD
-5199 VLINGAHEIKSV
+5199 VLVMGAYEIENV
-5211 FGGGNGKDPY
+5211 FGGGNGEDNY
-5221 TLDGGDNWEDN
+5221 TIDGGTTWKTNP
-5232 QGADVNGNATTLLKG
+5232 GANVNGNATTLLKG
-5247 GYIHE
+5247 GYIH
-5252 AYGGSNS
+5252 AGYGGSNS
-5259 KGVISGD
+5259 RGTISGN
-5266 VTIDKGSGGACTLI
+5266 VSIDRSSGGRCTLN
-5280 VNDIYGAGKDADV
+5280 VTEIYGAGKDADV

-5302 CSESRT
+5302 CSETRT
-5308 ENVYG
+5308 EAVYG
-5313 CSKNAN
+5313 CSMNAN

-5332 YGKVFGGNNESG
+5332 YGKVFGGNNQSG

-5356 VGCSPII
+5356 TGCSPII
-5363 IDELYGCGRD
+5363 IDELYGCGND
-5373 AAYSTFGYWKDP
+5373 AAYSTYGYYQDGTLA
-5385 NEDVPEGGKPTYI
+5385 NGKPKYV
-5398 ARTSLT
+5398 ARTSATDTHPYVYFGNNDET
-5404 DHVSDLVTFDGKPHT
+5404 DHTK
-5419 VPPYDDP
+5419 PPYADP
-5426 VVNIISATRIGKV
+5426 EVNIISCTRIGKV

-5444 GSGAIVYGNPK
+5444 GSNAIVYGNPK
-5455 VNINMIKGAWAGQEY
+5455 VNINMIKGVWANQTYKEGTSDER
-5470 TAPDN
+5470 AVPDELGKVGDGYIDATT
-5475 SKFTPPNNLGTIGA
+5475 SK
-5489 GYSTVEGGV
+5489 TVEGGV
-5498 FGGGNEAAVYGN
+5498 FGGGNEAKVEGN
-5510 TTVNIG
+5510 TSVNIG
-5516 TENYVYVVDLYKES
+5516 T
-5530 GSVANYYTYN
+5530 
-5540 EGVYTATSSDATAQ
+5540 ATSVSVFKLDANNKPIPTS
-5554 EGVYYYKRETVE
+5554 ETDDTPQTELKTVA
-5566 GANVTGN
+5566 GANITQN
-5573 VYGGGNLADIG
+5573 VYGGGNQADV
-5584 KTHLGTENGKTIDVI
+5584 T
-5599 DLPGNTFVNIGANMQ
+5599 GNTFVNIC
-5614 PELVNDQPTGAY
+5614 
-5626 TYTPVAVGT
+5626 AVESGT
-5635 SGVNIA
+5635 SYAAVAEGSEKVTIA
-5641 GNVFGGGKGEA
+5641 GNVFGGGKGIDDSFFCA
-5652 ATSGDGA
+5652 
-5659 FRCGKAMVTGGTNVH
+5659 KAMVGEDGKGVNEDFSDNTNYLNGNTRVT
-5674 IGNGTVGTLDAN
+5674 IGNGTVGTLNDG
-5686 NKLVEG
+5686 KLVDG
-5692 TGNVYGGGQIGR
+5692 TGNVYGGGEIGR
-5704 VETNG
+5704 VEKNTTVTIG
-5709 VVMIGLPV
+5709 IGL
-5717 GTGETSAPMI
+5717 GDNNKTSAPNI
-5727 RGNVF
+5727 RGDVF
-5732 GGGKGVKT
+5732 GGGKGKKT
-5740 HGYAALLRGN
+5740 HGYAALVRGN
-5750 TFVTVQTDAKVGRS
+5750 PIVTIQADAKVGHN
-5764 VYGGGE
+5764 VYGAGE
-5770 IASVGKYNVA
+5770 IASVARYRVPKDEDEVSAAHAAGYP
-5780 DAAYHAL
+5780 DAEL
-5787 HPEVEDGMPYSL
+5787 GMPYALASTTTHR
-5799 GNENSGYCNVIVRG
+5799 SGYCTVIVQG
-5813 NAEIGPDNMKM
+5813 NAEIGPNGMKM
-5824 YYEDG
+5824 VHPEITDG
-5829 SAPDDEGH
+5829 TDKPDDAGH
-5837 VFGAGKGILPYEDVD
+5837 VFAAGKGFLPE
-5852 IDGGEKPGR
+5852 GGWG
-5861 MTPGNTMEYYTQND
+5861 YDQND
-5875 YHPTGTE
+5875 KETMPRRMVLYDPKEFTE
-5882 TYEEAYLRFIES
+5882 SNKKFWEYVSDTDHDNVWEYFSSRDKYIKFIQT
-5894 QALATHTEVLVG
+5894 QALASNTDVTID
-5906 GNSFVKGSV
+5906 GNAFVKGSV
-5915 YGGSLSGHVQHDT
+5915 YGGSENGLVQFDAK
-5928 HVTITGDC
+5928 VYIKGG
-5936 QIGAGFKDGQSLAK
+5936 QIGAGDGVDVRYTDAQWLAENPAVLK
-5950 YTNWPTDI
+5950 ECA
-5958 QDLGTSWEEC
+5958 SWEYK
-5968 ARWEFDA
+5968 APY
-5975 NDDAPYDPYAEH
+5975 APYDPYAK
-5987 LYEGKYYYDAQ
+5987 YKKDADGKYYYDAAY
-5998 HTKYANGGSKIAKN
+5998 TKYAETGAIIATD
-6012 GQTYYG
+6012 GHTYYG
-6018 NVFGGGSGVVPY
+6018 NVFGGGSGSVPY
-6030 EPGKWHREAGTVGGN
+6030 FDADEGRSKYLNSAGTVKGN
-6045 TVVDITGGHILTSVY
+6045 TTVEISGGHILTNVY
-6060 GGNECT
+6060 GGCESTN
-6066 DVGTYVRGAVSREL
+6066 VL
-6080 VENTGKCTVNMIGGT
+6080 GKATVKMTGGT
-6095 VGVPRTKA
+6095 LGVPRTDQQIK
-6103 AIEAHPM
+6103 AHPVT
-6110 ISCVYGGGKGD
+6110 CYLFGAGKGD
-6121 PRVNFN
+6121 QRVFFN
-6127 KWTNV
+6127 KDTNV
-6132 GETEVNISG
+6132 NDAEVEVDG
-6141 TARIYGSVFGGGED
+6141 GRIYGSVYGGGED
-6155 GHVLVDAE
+6155 GHVMRHSK
-6163 TNIGGTVTIAND
+6163 VTIKESASSKP
-6175 THSPYSYS
+6175 T
-6183 NVIIGSQGRSGADGN
+6183 IIGTRGTSYYDGN

-6206 SEEAL
+6206 GGDAL
-6211 TAGVVCGNVTLNIHN
+6211 TAGNVGGSVEVNIE
-6226 GKMLGTVYG
+6226 GGQMLGSIYGGGRMASVGYGLYLTTEDGYGEMRSDTEWDNSQKPISTTQSAKDFFEDHPFAEQTFTSKGRGYITVKVSGGTIGNDVANAEYGGHVFGGSMGSITKQDGSVNSQWDKFATAKKTTVNVSGGTINRSVFGGGEMGTVTTDAIVAVSGGTIGSSGKGGAEFGNVYG
-6235 GGRLASVGTH
+6235 GGKGYFDPAHPENATYAFAGIVKGNTNVTISETDATNKPTIIYHNIYGGGAYGSVGTIT
-6245 LADAGTTLYGKLI
+6245 LDNATYVPGQSTAVANMPTAWARKTGNEGTNTG
-6258 SEGYNQVIGSTTDVA
+6258 T
-6273 ATGATHGIININI
+6273 ATVTVT
-6286 DGGTIGATDAQTGKL
+6286 GGTIGTDGHNNGMVFG
-6301 LTSEHSIGD
+6301 SSRGD
-6310 VFGGCKGSGNNK
+6310 VAAPTQVHDHMAWVYDTHVTIGTSGTETPLIRGAVYGSGENGHVFQNTIVDISGGTIGMLTIPDADKTDSEPLAGPDYPYRGNVYGGGCGTDKYYSGDIPTGHSAYDGEGDTYNALAGIVLGTTTVNITDGHVIHNVYGAGAMGSVGTMTTASN
-6322 HFGLAKK
+6322 GDI
-6329 TIITMEG
+6329 TINSG
-6336 GTVNGNV
+6336 GTTTIAISGGKVGDDGTNDGNVFGAARGDKISTQTNAALVKTTDVTISSSAVIMGNV
-6343 YGGGELGY
+6343 YGGGEAGDVGTYHTVTEEGNTKGDNNYLGDSG
-6351 VGEATLNSSN
+6351 VCN
-6361 VYVWNE
+6361 V
-6367 ETAGGG
+6367 TMTGGA
-6373 LCTVGISGG
+6373 VH
-6382 TVKGHVFGA
+6382 GHVFGA
-6391 GKGLADDFD
+6391 GKGEANTFT
-6400 CEKALVR
+6400 CQKAMVDM
-6407 ATSVTI
+6407 TNVNI
-6413 SGTGTE
+6413 SAGTVG
-6419 VSGNVYGGGEVGRV
+6419 GNVYGGGEVGRV
-6433 DQNTVVA
+6433 EHNAIVA
-6440 IGNSAS
+6440 IGVANQEEGTSAPVIT
-6446 DGAGSATGTDAVIS
+6446 GS
-6460 GNVFG
+6460 VFG

-6478 VRGNAA
+6478 ARGNTT
-6484 VTIQGNANVGHNVY
+6484 VTIQGNAQVGQSVY
-6498 GGGMIASVGQY
+6498 GGGMIASVGKY
-6509 GLDSNFMPETL
+6509 GLDNFQMPSIL
-6520 KGGGDCRV
+6520 KGGGECTV
-6528 TVKGY
+6528 TITDY
-6533 AVIGS
+6533 AKVGT
-6538 SGEGH
+6538 SGTTHH
-6543 VFGAGKGV
+6543 VFGAGRGVDPHWVYGTDNKANWSRRMMKYNSTLHKDGEGEKG
-6551 NPFDASHN
+6551 
-6559 YIDYI
+6559 
-6564 TDSTDKATK
+6564 TK
-6573 PKRMTKKPDPDKMP
+6573 
-6587 ALWDPVGD
+6587 WDPYD
-6595 GSKYIWEYY
+6595 
-6604 TSQDNYFKFLQT
+6604 TS
-6616 LALATDSYAT
+6616 
-6626 IDGNATVK
+6626 
-6634 GNVYGGSESGF
+6634 
-6645 VQRETDVNI
+6645 ET
-6654 QGSSKILTV
+6654 T
-6663 TDNNTT
+6663 
-6669 TDGNV
+6669 
-6674 FGGGRGVSGFDL
+6674 
-6686 AGRVRGNAKT
+6686 
-6696 TISGSSAVNGNVYGG
+6696 
-6711 GELGFVGKFSVS
+6711 
-6723 ANGRNYDWQTI
+6723 
-6734 TNQSNQEEE
+6734 
-6743 TGTCT
+6743 
-6748 VIINSATAEV
+6748 
-6758 KGDVFGAGKGEA
+6758 
-6770 ITFKCEPAMT
+6770 P
-6780 RTTSVSISNGT
+6780 
-6791 VGGNVY
+6791 
-6797 GGGEVGRVDENTVVT
+6797 
-6812 IGADTGDSAPHITGS
+6812 
-6827 VFGAGAGLGT
+6827 
-6837 HGYSALVRGNTYV
+6837 TYV
-6850 TVQNHATVGHSV
+6850 
-6862 YGGGEIASVG
+6862 
-6872 KYGLDDQKMPS
+6872 
-6883 VLLGGGYCYVKVKG
+6883 
-6897 DATISGD
+6897 
-6904 VFGAGQGITPNFD
+6904 
-6917 KDNADRAKR
+6917 
-6926 PRRMTMYS
+6926 
-6934 STDFPDAAKISAETG
+6934 
-6949 TASGTTT
+6949 
-6956 AGTTWEYYEPG
+6956 
-6967 SPYIWEYFREESG
+6967 WEYFPTEAEYS
-6980 YLTYLETLALA
+6980 TYLETLALA
-6991 THPEVTIEGNATI
+6991 TSPKVTIDKHASVYG
-7004 GNDVYGGGERGITK
+7004 DVYGGGERGITK
-7018 GSVIVNINGGTIAR
+7018 GSVSVTINGGTIAR

-7041 NTNTTSTV
+7041 NTNIANWIQNESSHNW
-7049 GEEDHDSGVITTT
+7049 EWHDATKKSSEY
-7062 TVAPTTTV
+7062 TTTV
-7070 NLHGGTIGHDVYG
+7070 NLHGGTIGRNVFG

-7094 AAQPAVEGHGEV
+7094 AAQ
-7106 GDEDYVAAQPA
+7106 DA
-7117 IAAQPEM
+7117 IPAQPEV
-7124 PAIAALVYGDVL
+7124 PAIAALVYGDVM

-7167 YNGSPQGDVT
+7167 FNGSPQGDVT

-7216 PIEPNSRKAH
+7216 PIEPNTRKAH

-7269 NGKDAMDDGSENP
+7269 NGKDALGDGSENP
-7282 GADVGLIALKPG
+7282 GADVGLIALKTG
-7294 GTAYAN
+7294 GTPYAN

-7340 DLSEPEVVTCPLG
+7340 DLSEPDVVTCPLG

-7382 IYGGAKNADVN
+7382 IYGGAKNANVD

-7408 FGGNNIGGKID
+7408 FGGNNIGGRIK

-7605 PKKKPDTTNGGT
+7605 PKKKTVTTNGST